1 MSTSRRQS
9 LVVAAVILA
18 ALTVPSCTP
27 AKTAALTKWE
37 REHQHASPFIRT
49 RPVWPAEWDNEDNNV
64 PVESSETRNWKTAFR
79 TKLREP
85 ISFDFADAPLDH
97 VTAFMLSIKLV
108 SILVD
113 ARAILDTNEDIKVT
127 LLMENV
133 PFGEALEHILKPH
146 GLGYTLANGAI
157 FITTR
162 EELAEWLK
170 LPTVGYDEAEWEPVE
185 AAMNTPVS
193 GEFIRTPFDDVITF
207 LRDRAKLNIVQAAH
221 FPKSTNWISLKFRN
235 MKAKFVL
242 AWVCHEFDLAYTVK
256 SGVILIT
263 TPEAVRDKSSR
274 RIGVAFARP
283 KPIWPAEWGRER
295 NRIPVG
301 GPPRIWWREAFEK
314 RLAEPVSFELIN
326 TPLYDVVAFLIS
338 LKQVSVV
345 VDAKGIEQR
354 GALDVT
360 LRVDKVAYCRALD
373 WVLRL
378 EDLGYAVTDGAVYV
392 TSRERLAAW
401 EKAPTA
407 AYDAREWQPVEA
419 AMNKPISFDF
429 KSVSFD
435 DFITFLRARTKLK
448 ISRAAAA
455 RPRKIDRIA
464 LKVKDMKVKIALAWA
479 CHQLDLAY
487 TVKDGVVLIT
497 TPDRIA
503 AMMKPSEK

>member
-18 ALTVPSCTP
+18 ALAVPSCRS

-85 ISFDFADAPLDH
+85 ISFDFVDTPLDD

-113 ARAILDTNEDIKVT
+113 ARAIDTNEDAKVT

-133 PFGEALEHILKPH
+133 PFGEGLEHILKPH
-146 GLGYTLANGAI
+146 GLGYTLARGAI

-221 FPKSTNWISLKFRN
+221 FPKSANWISLKFRN

-274 RIGVAFARP
+274 RIGVAFARL
-283 KPIWPAEWGRER
+283 KPIWPAEWDRER

-301 GPPRIWWREAFEK
+301 GPPRIWWGEAFEK
-314 RLAEPVSFELIN
+314 RLAEPVSFNFIE
-326 TPLYDVVAFLIS
+326 TPLDDVLAFLIN
-338 LKQVSVV
+338 LGQVSVV
-345 VDAKGIEQR
+345 VDRKGIEQR

-360 LRVDKVAYCRALD
+360 LRLDKVPYCQALG
-373 WVLRL
+373 WVCGLL
-378 EDLGYAVTDGAVYV
+378 DMGYTVTDGAIYV
-392 TSRERLAAW
+392 ASRERLAVW

-407 AYDAREWQPVEA
+407 AYDAKEWKPVEA

-435 DFITFLRARTKLK
+435 DFIAFLRARTKVK

-455 RPRKIDRIA
+455 RLRKIDRIT
-464 LKVKDMKVKIALAWA
+464 LKVTDMKVKIALAWA

-487 TVKDGVVLIT
+487 TVKGGKVFIT
-497 TPDRIA
+497 TPERIA
-503 AMMKPSEK
+503 AMMKSGND